1 MPLFELVSQTWWAAF
16 GIAAKW
22 FWLIAPIVFGVVL
35 WNSWLYYIRIRTLV
49 GFKWILLEIYL
60 PPEVEKTPLAMEQI
74 YAMIQ
79 AALYKGSWWKR
90 YMEGRVQEWFSVEL
104 VSLEGKLHFYIRLVD
119 QFRNLVESAIYAQYP
134 QAEIY
139 EAEDYTA
146 NVPNEIP
153 NESHNLFG
161 AEFVLDKPDA
171 YPIRFYSEFEFETKD
186 GVANVDPLAGI
197 TEAMSKLKEGEQ
209 FWIQVGIKPANDDW
223 KKEGEE
229 ILLKLIGRAVPEKQ
243 KSYVLAL
250 LKKELGDYISGA
262 LQAPLGPPQF
272 EPFQFGPAKSDKP
285 HSLMQ
290 FLTPGE
296 QDVVKAIER
305 KLSKVGFENVIR
317 IIYVARQEV
326 FSIHTFFSVV
336 SGLRQFSTQNLNAI
350 KWNSST
356 LTAAS
361 QPFKKR
367 KEIFRKKWLL
377 YKYRLRYRPAK
388 MNILN
393 IEELA
398 TLFHFPGRVVASP
411 TLPRIQA
418 KKGEPPAG
426 LPTL

>member
-1 MPLFELVSQTWWAAF
+1 
-16 GIAAKW
+16 
-22 FWLIAPIVFGVVL
+22 
-35 WNSWLYYIRIRTLV
+35 
-49 GFKWILLEIYL
+49 
-60 PPEVEKTPLAMEQI
+60 
-74 YAMIQ
+74 
-79 AALYKGSWWKR
+79 
-90 YMEGRVQEWFSVEL
+90 
-104 VSLEGKLHFYIRLVD
+104 
-119 QFRNLVESAIYAQYP
+119 
-134 QAEIY
+134 
-139 EAEDYTA
+139 
-146 NVPNEIP
+146 
-153 NESHNLFG
+153 
-161 AEFVLDKPDA
+161 
-171 YPIRFYSEFEFETKD
+171 
-186 GVANVDPLAGI
+186 
-197 TEAMSKLKEGEQ
+197 
-209 FWIQVGIKPANDDW
+209 
-223 KKEGEE
+223 
-229 ILLKLIGRAVPEKQ
+229 
-243 KSYVLAL
+243 
-250 LKKELGDYISGA
+250 
-262 LQAPLGPPQF
+262 
-272 EPFQFGPAKSDKP
+272 
-285 HSLMQ
+285 MQ
-290 FLTPGE
+290 FLSPGE